1 MAKNEGT
8 LVNLEEEKQFLF
20 NYRKM
25 IRRFKFIRRGSKRQA
40 IVCQTENQTVRSKSL
55 RKAHERGDRGREDTV
70 RLLVLFGRQRQ
81 YFAMFTRYM
90 YYYFIF
96 CQSEGSLLL

>member
-25 IRRFKFIRRGSKRQA
+25 IRRFKFIRRGNGA
-40 IVCQTENQTVRSKSL
+40 
-55 RKAHERGDRGREDTV
+55 
-70 RLLVLFGRQRQ
+70 RLEKQEQ
-81 YFAMFTRYM
+81 
-90 YYYFIF
+90 
-96 CQSEGSLLL
+96 E